1 MLSLLDLLGHGL
13 AMALLLDVDSQSS
26 CLSVALPWLNSCCVP
41 ITHTT
46 SLHLQTQG

>member
-26 CLSVALPWLNSCCVP
+26 CLSVALPCLNSCVP